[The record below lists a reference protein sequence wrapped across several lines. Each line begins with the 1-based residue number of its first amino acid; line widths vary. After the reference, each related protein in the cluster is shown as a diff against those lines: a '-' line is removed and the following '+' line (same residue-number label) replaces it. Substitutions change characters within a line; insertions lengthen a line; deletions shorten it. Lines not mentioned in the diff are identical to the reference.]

1 MARMGDRRSAFRI
14 VVGKLIERDPL
25 ENLGLDGRLILKW
38 IFKKRDGGIDWID
51 REQDN
56 RLD

>member
-1 MARMGDRRSAFRI
+1 MGDRRSAFRI